1 MSLGTIRGPKQRPFG
16 RSSPPSV
23 LFVLTALIHS
33 FWAIPGTLGGIVA
46 LVAMVLA
53 FILLTMLAATDQG
66 TLSGADNSAAS

>member
-1 MSLGTIRGPKQRPFG
+1 
-16 RSSPPSV
+16 
-23 LFVLTALIHS
+23 
-33 FWAIPGTLGGIVA
+33 VA